1 MMLFLPLSPDEVME
15 EIGRLLDRRQRE
27 KKPSAWVF
35 SECNA
40 WEDLHR
46 FQIAPVYGRFYH
58 ISAQA
63 RRVADGEIAA
73 EEMRADLQKQFHA
86 YWGFGQLTK
95 RFLVGS
101 VKMIGLALLFFAVGL
116 VNYGLAAWIGS
127 VPAAGIIIG
136 ILLAIVLIPQLAGE
150 YWKWR
155 VKRSDD
161 RTVEYQQT
169 ILGRLRMVF
178 FYRCPKCGR
187 YLGDQPLDDDGS
199 VRCAC
204 GYRIERKTAPTQT
217 TN

>member
-15 EIGRLLDRRQRE
+15 EVGRLLDRQRRE
-27 KKPSAWVF
+27 EKPSAWVF
-35 SECNA
+35 NECIT
-40 WEDLHR
+40 WEELNR
-46 FQIAPVYGRFYH
+46 FQVAPVYGKFYH

-63 RRVADGEIAA
+63 RRVADGEIRA
-73 EEMRADLQKQFHA
+73 EEMRSELQRQFNA
-86 YWGFGQLTK
+86 YWGFGQLLK
-95 RFLVGS
+95 RLLVGA
-101 VKMIGLALLFFAVGL
+101 VKIAGLALLFFTVGL
-116 VNYGLAAWIGS
+116 ANYGLAAWIGN

-136 ILLAIVLIPQLAGE
+136 ILLAIVLVPQLVGE
-150 YWKWR
+150 FWKWHLKR
-155 VKRSDD
+155 NDDQTVK
-161 RTVEYQQT
+161 YQQT
-169 ILGRLRMVF
+169 ILGRLRVVF